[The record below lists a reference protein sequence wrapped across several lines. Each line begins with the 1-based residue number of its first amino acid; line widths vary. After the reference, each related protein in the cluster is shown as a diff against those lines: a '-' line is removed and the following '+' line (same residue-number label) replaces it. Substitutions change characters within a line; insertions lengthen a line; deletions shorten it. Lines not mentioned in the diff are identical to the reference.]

1 MTRAFVSA
9 LLGLAT
15 VTAGCAAGDLQQ
27 SNAYRGDSGPV
38 NWEVVGIRTNLS
50 DDARRIQWDFTVIL
64 RETAGRA
71 IQFEQLET
79 SAQGSGHPDALMA
92 GVHQDPFRLRLAA
105 RDEYRFNMNYS
116 LTFVTAAGGGFGD
129 LPGGHGGVTVLYRL
143 KGLDESGQSVTVAI
157 PVALHPGAGSRVRRP
172 VTAREQVSP
181 TLDPTAKPP
190 AAASAE
196 TRPRETPSPNPAR
209 QAADDCASRSR
220 TLRILDVGEAG
231 NVNFEHAPGEDQEFL
246 ACFKSTLR
254 ERTQG
259 RLLPVSDGLRS
270 TTVAIEPLGTHFV
283 VVAMVGAT
291 QRVRLLVDTGA
302 SMTIVRPHV
311 IEGLDGVVQVDGYRP
326 RITVATGDT
335 VNIRLARL
343 RSFAVGDFEVED
355 LHVGLYDVAPQ
366 LDIDGLLGTDFLH
379 RFVFNVDGGARRLS
393 LERKP

>member
-1 MTRAFVSA
+1 
-9 LLGLAT
+9 
-15 VTAGCAAGDLQQ
+15 
-27 SNAYRGDSGPV
+27 
-38 NWEVVGIRTNLS
+38 
-50 DDARRIQWDFTVIL
+50 
-64 RETAGRA
+64 
-71 IQFEQLET
+71 
-79 SAQGSGHPDALMA
+79 
-92 GVHQDPFRLRLAA
+92 
-105 RDEYRFNMNYS
+105 
-116 LTFVTAAGGGFGD
+116 
-129 LPGGHGGVTVLYRL
+129 VTVLYRL